1 MFIYDLIRIGNR
13 LYEFRRLRGLTQIE
27 VGELAGISGRTYAD
41 IERGTVNMRMDTAL
55 KICDVLHITP
65 NDIYV
70 DDEEMKRID
79 IERINEKLKDCTS
92 SERIAVMRLIDV
104 YMNSIKR

>member
-1 MFIYDLIRIGNR
+1 MFVNDLIRIGNK
-13 LYEFRRLRGLTQIE
+13 LYEFRRMTGLTQAE

-65 NDIYV
+65 NDIYI
-70 DDEEMKRID
+70 DDEEMARID
-79 IERINEKLKDCTS
+79 IERINEKLKKCTS
-92 SERIAVMRLIDV
+92 SERLAVMKLIDV
-104 YMNSIKR
+104 YLSSVMR